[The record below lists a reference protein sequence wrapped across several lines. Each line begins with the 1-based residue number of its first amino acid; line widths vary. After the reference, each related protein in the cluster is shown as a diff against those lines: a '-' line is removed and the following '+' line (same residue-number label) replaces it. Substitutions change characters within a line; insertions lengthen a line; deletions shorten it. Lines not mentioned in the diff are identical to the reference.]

1 MNERKTQLIELEQ
14 SASEF
19 VEDLKKLTHEIEG
32 YQNAKSKLEETKD
45 ALLPLINKVAETLSA
60 VNLIQ
65 SDVSKLTSSALLE
78 QISVIK
84 SGIDR
89 YADQLAKTGDDIAS
103 SKDNQKAEFLQMQ
116 QNIGNIYGLLSTQIN
131 ETQTIFNEKSI
142 ELQRNLTQNNK
153 EMVGAL
159 DSIIGKLTNLNNALE
174 KQNEKIVE
182 IINRGKTNQLFN
194 WITCGL
200 IILATVLILIIK

>member
-1 MNERKTQLIELEQ
+1 MYLC
-14 SASEF
+14 
-19 VEDLKKLTHEIEG
+19 
-32 YQNAKSKLEETKD
+32 KS
-45 ALLPLINKVAETLSA
+45 
-60 VNLIQ
+60 
-65 SDVSKLTSSALLE
+65 
-78 QISVIK
+78 
-84 SGIDR
+84 
-89 YADQLAKTGDDIAS
+89 
-103 SKDNQKAEFLQMQ
+103 
-116 QNIGNIYGLLSTQIN
+116 LSTQIN

-159 DSIIGKLTNLNNALE
+159 DSIIGKLTNLNNAIE